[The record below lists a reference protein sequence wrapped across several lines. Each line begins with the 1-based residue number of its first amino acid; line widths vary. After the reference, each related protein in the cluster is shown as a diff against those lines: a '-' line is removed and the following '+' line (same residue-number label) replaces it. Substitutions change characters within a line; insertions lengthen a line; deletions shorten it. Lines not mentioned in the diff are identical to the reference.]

1 MAGFIYFFNTISDPS
16 IYKAGETQQD
26 SVAARMRSYLG
37 PSKPRTIVVS
47 RAVKDA
53 KEAER
58 LLLALLKQCTHFRF
72 RPDYGDE
79 WFEAITADVDERHQ
93 AAILLVDVV
102 QRACEAHPRKVHYH
116 TRVESPSD
124 EEQGGEEND
133 GMLPGYQT
141 YFAVLDRYRSTTA
154 SPESLNDERALVRE
168 FDASDHCPIYP
179 EYGRFTFEAR
189 VALAQR
195 RYSKT

>member
-1 MAGFIYFFNTISDPS
+1 MAGFIYFFNTVSDGS

-47 RAVKDA
+47 RAVNDA
-53 KEAER
+53 MEAER
-58 LLLALLKQCTHFRF
+58 LLLTLLKQCTHFRF

-79 WFEAITADVDERHQ
+79 WFEAVTVDVDERHR
-93 AAILLVDVV
+93 AATFLVDVV
-102 QRACEAHPRKVHYH
+102 QRACEARPRENPHPAH
-116 TRVESPSD
+116 TVQPTEESSD
-124 EEQGGEEND
+124 EED

-141 YFAVLDRYRSTTA
+141 YFATLDRYRSVAA
-154 SPESLNDERALVRE
+154 SPESLNDARALVRE

-179 EYGRFTFEAR
+179 EYGRFAFEAR
-189 VALAQR
+189 VAAAHR
-195 RYSKT
+195 RYH